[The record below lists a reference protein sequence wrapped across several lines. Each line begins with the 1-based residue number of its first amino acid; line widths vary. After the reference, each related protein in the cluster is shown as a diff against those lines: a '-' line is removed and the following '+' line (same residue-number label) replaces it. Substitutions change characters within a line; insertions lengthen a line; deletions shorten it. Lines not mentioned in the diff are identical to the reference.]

1 MRVFASATAS
11 AFSWNDDVSACS
23 AWMRRSSTCVAWC
36 WRWRRAFS
44 CARSLACWR
53 ERGRRRVSDSR
64 SLRSRSNSAS
74 RCRSSSCS
82 RARSIVGSTSKR
94 LPTAVVIVTS
104 VVIDPSPARR
114 ARAGTPTAC
123 CPRGSGTPRATRAP
137 TREAGS
143 PPRAPSSRARSAR
156 LVKRGDQARAL
167 RACVSGDREKS
178 GPALRACRDI
188 KNLMT
193 WRRAA
198 PAPRAKHVAL
208 P

>member
-104 VVIDPSPARR
+104 VVIDPSASAPRASGNADCVLPARLGDTEGDAGADTGGKLAAESAIVEGSER
-114 ARAGTPTAC
+114 APRQA
-123 CPRGSGTPRATRAP
+123 RGSGKGAASLCEWGPRENLGLRSGL
-137 TREAGS
+137 AGTS
-143 PPRAPSSRARSAR
+143 
-156 LVKRGDQARAL
+156 
-167 RACVSGDREKS
+167 
-178 GPALRACRDI
+178 
-188 KNLMT
+188 
-193 WRRAA
+193 
-198 PAPRAKHVAL
+198 
-208 P
+208 